1 MANLSVEEM
10 QLQLAVAFG
19 QGTGAIPASPD
30 ALGFAL
36 SSSAVLIRRARGDW
50 DASRHAFV
58 DLVRRMGQI
67 SATLAIAGGKAEIGR
82 PHVRAALK
90 IVNPICP
97 CRTVRR
103 TPTEEQ

>member
-30 ALGFAL
+30 ALAFAL
-36 SSSAVLIRRARGDW
+36 SKNAVLIRRARGDW
-50 DASRHAFV
+50 DASRYAFI

-67 SATLAIAGGKAEIGR
+67 AATLAIVGGRAEIATA
-82 PHVRAALK
+82 HVRAALRL
-90 IVNPICP
+90 INPICP
-97 CRTVRR
+97 CTPVTRTAAD
-103 TPTEEQ
+103 E